1 MFLTNK
7 HLISN
12 SSISDK
18 AQGLS
23 DLSILS
29 QVTDHPIC
37 TDSMYAMEGSA
48 SLDCA
53 VEEVN
58 FRHVNEVLFEK
69 WDFEKKV
76 MKRKIELLEELLEV
90 EKKKRRSND

>member
-1 MFLTNK
+1 
-7 HLISN
+7 
-12 SSISDK
+12 
-18 AQGLS
+18 
-23 DLSILS
+23 
-29 QVTDHPIC
+29 
-37 TDSMYAMEGSA
+37 MEGSA
-48 SLDCA
+48 SLDSA

-90 EKKKRRSND
+90 EKKKRRSNDKNFMFSAHN